1 MRIVMT
7 LLVRDEVDVVDAN
20 LAFHLNTGVDFVIA
34 TDNGSED
41 GTAEALER
49 YEREGCLRLL
59 HEPGN
64 DMRQAEWVTRMAR
77 LAARE
82 HGADWVINADADEF
96 WWSRKGPLKDV
107 LERVPARF
115 ATVRGF
121 MRNFVPRAGE
131 GLFAERMT
139 ARLAPGELRPESR
152 FHAHPFQPQ
161 DKVIH
166 RAHESVAL
174 SSGNHEA
181 RWDGSIDLRGWWPLE
196 VLHFPVRSPEQCMA
210 KWRNWRRHGW
220 TGYDQLLVGTP
231 GKYFASLAVGDD
243 ELAAGV
249 EEGWLAVDARLRDVL
264 RALRAPEG
272 ETHERFLLSAD
283 GGPPVELPVA
293 AAADDAALAADV
305 SAASDKD
312 AFEKAIRQVEDLE
325 RRLGLL
331 ESPPWR
337 RLARRRR
344 LAGGDRA
351 RAGRR
356 Q

>member
-82 HGADWVINADADEF
+82 HGADLVINADADEF

-131 GLFAERMT
+131 GLFAECMT

-249 EEGWLAVDARLRDVL
+249 EEGWLVVDSRLRDVL
-264 RALRAPEG
+264 RALRAPMG

>member
-1 MRIVMT
+1 MT
-7 LLVRDEVDVVDAN
+7 LLVRDEVDIVDAN
-20 LAFHLNTGVDFVIA
+20 LAFHLNTVVDFVIA

-41 GTAEALER
+41 GTSEVLER
-49 YEREGCLRLL
+49 YEREGHLRLF

-64 DMRQAEWVTRMAR
+64 DMRQAEWVTGMAR
-77 LAARE
+77 LAAGE

-121 MRNFVPRAGE
+121 MRNFVPRAGA

-139 ARLAPGELRPESR
+139 ARLAPGELPPGSR
-152 FHAHPFQPQ
+152 FDAHPFQPQ
-161 DKVIH
+161 DKVVH
-166 RAHESVAL
+166 RAHEDVTV

-181 RWDGSIDLRGWWPLE
+181 RWDGSVDLRGWWPLE
-196 VLHFPVRSPEQCMA
+196 VLHFPIRSHEQTEV
-210 KWRNWRRHGW
+210 KWRNWSRHGYR
-220 TGYDQLLVGTP
+220 GLDELLVGTP
-231 GKYFASLAVGDD
+231 GEYFASLAVADD

-272 ETHERFLLSAD
+272 ETEGRFLLRAD
-283 GGPPVELPVA
+283 GEQRVEPPSA
-293 AAADDAALAADV
+293 APADDAALAADV
-305 SAASDKD
+305 TAGSDKD
-312 AFEKAIRQVEDLE
+312 AFEKAIWRVEDLE

-344 LAGGDRA
+344 HAGDDRS
-351 RAGRR
+351 RADRR
-356 Q
+356 P